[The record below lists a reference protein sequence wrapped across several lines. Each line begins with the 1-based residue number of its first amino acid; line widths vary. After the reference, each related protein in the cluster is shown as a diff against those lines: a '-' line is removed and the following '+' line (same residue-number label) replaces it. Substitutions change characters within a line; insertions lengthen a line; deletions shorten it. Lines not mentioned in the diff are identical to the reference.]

1 MSVPDRLR
9 CLFSARLERHED
21 SYVFEVPRSEVDRGS
36 VTPGEGYRVAL
47 IETPTEETGGDG
59 TGANTGGRQ
68 GRAGDRPNRS
78 PPVEAGDIR
87 EVTVETLGDE
97 GDGIARIDRGYVLIV
112 PGTEPDQEVAV
123 EIETVRE
130 TFAIAAI
137 VDESG
142 GSDDVSTDDVPT
154 DDAPMDDPSSDVDPI
169 D

>member
-47 IETPTEETGGDG
+47 IETPAEEAGGDR
-59 TGANTGGRQ
+59 TEASTGGRQ
-68 GRAGDRPNRS
+68 EWADDRPTRS
-78 PPVEAGDIR
+78 PPVEAGDVR

-112 PGTEPDQEVAV
+112 PDAEPDQEVAV
-123 EIETVRE
+123 EVETVRE

-137 VDESG
+137 IDESG
-142 GSDDVSTDDVPT
+142 GSDDASA
-154 DDAPMDDPSSDVDPI
+154 DDAPTDDPSSDVDPI